1 MVTDRVIIVS
11 NGNTSVELTARPYT
25 VQKTKGFDSLNVQIV
40 SSQGFDQ
47 IGASYLNS
55 YVLPR
60 DMEIIGQIQADT
72 TSQMQ
77 QLHDKLFHVF
87 IPDQAVTITHYFGG
101 RNRQIKANVEKTPKF
116 DFTDVTSI
124 QNYTISL
131 KAMEPYW
138 RDEIE
143 TLIQMANIRGGLHFP
158 LVIPKNKGV
167 TFGIK
172 SAALIADVYNKA
184 SVKTGMR
191 FVFKAKGSVSNPQLF
206 NVETREYFKLICDM
220 TAGEKITVQ
229 TGQDKE
235 VVRDING
242 VKENYMGKIDL
253 AGGGHTFLELAP
265 GDNLFRYGA
274 DSGEAML
281 EISISFYNQYTGV

>member
-1 MVTDRVIIVS
+1 MVTDRIIMVS
-11 NGNTSVELTARPYT
+11 NGDTSVELTARPYS
-25 VQKTKGFDSLNVQIV
+25 VQSTKGFDRLNVQIV

-47 IGASYLNS
+47 VGASMLNS

-60 DMEIIGQIQADT
+60 DMEISGQINAET
-72 TSQMQ
+72 TGQMQ
-77 QLHDKLFHVF
+77 QLHDRLFHIF
-87 IPDQAVTITHYFGG
+87 IPDRDVTITHYFGG
-101 RNRQIKANVEKTPKF
+101 KNRQIRARVQKTPKF
-116 DFTDVTSI
+116 DFTAVSTV
-124 QNYTISL
+124 QNYNITL

-138 RDEIE
+138 RDEEE

-172 SAALIADVYNKA
+172 SSALIADVYNKA

-220 TAGEKITVQ
+220 TAGEKITVR
-229 TGQDKE
+229 TGQEKE
-235 VVRDING
+235 VTRNING
-242 VKENYMGKIDL
+242 VEENYMGKIDL
-253 AGGGHTFLELAP
+253 AGGGHTFLELMP

>member
-47 IGASYLNS
+47 VGASYLNS

-143 TLIQMANIRGGLHFP
+143 TLIQMANIRGGMHFP

-206 NVETREYFKLICDM
+206 NVETREYFKLLCDM